1 MEQTRRARL
10 TGLMAALLTVAA
22 ILWTL
27 FASPSIGVVADGSYA
42 SAAEGLALRYAEES
56 IPTGQRVE
64 DFAYEDTAYST
75 LLFASRTSV
84 GAAVALVR
92 LATHPF
98 GLGFSTRYLAVVYAL
113 LMGWGAYLLANG
125 LARRSRTA
133 AILAT
138 LGLPLALANPAV
150 IGYLNSLYAVGASMA
165 YLLLFLGA
173 TVYCL
178 CREKGCGVQWTLRV
192 LFAAQLMLRTMAQ
205 MMVLLPAAVLAV
217 VLCAVHSC
225 PGRAERPLHAACVLI
240 ASLMC
245 VSGLVT
251 GWQADDTVH
260 SAAANYLAVFQGY
273 LPASEKPEETLEAL
287 GLPESYLADI
297 GKSYYEPSES
307 FVHDPRDAEN
317 AALLNENIS
326 LGKRVKFAI
335 QHPAVVRAMIDN
347 NEGALRNADSWYLA
361 DDAGNAVSSRSPLH
375 TVLETIFGRDHH
387 AISRWC
393 LICAALLVL
402 LLPIVRR
409 QSASV
414 MLCAFLL
421 MVLLGTIGYL
431 PLTLVLTGGID
442 LLTVKPLAFL
452 LGGLAVLMSFASG
465 AVLLR
470 RLMAWLS
477 VKDAKLA
484 LPPCSAGASGG
495 LLAYLRKIRVTQKGT
510 VAIVAL
516 VCVALCCWQLLP
528 TEHIGG
534 VNNGDFGRMMEQID
548 LYWAQPQLD
557 DESTQLEW
565 GVVEDYSYREPF
577 HPARLTSIDPTYS
590 LIFPSMLVR
599 FITLLTGGHYSTQV
613 QAFILLALVM
623 AALLL
628 LVHDLYPLLGK
639 LTLPAGL
646 IVACMLLGENYL
658 AWYNSLFGE
667 TMIPVGLMLTIACTV
682 HLALMPRGS
691 RKSWL
696 WMILL
701 AISVRFLCTA
711 KAQMALALPAAI
723 VLLIVFTVYHHPQT
737 KKPLIA
743 FSLMGA
749 LLYGLVSYD
758 TLGVYRKNQGVSEK
772 QTIWQSVFYGALMI
786 ADDPDAAMEELGI
799 PAEMKAD
806 IGKHAYYPNSE
817 YVYPIE
823 SDELQEKFYDHVT
836 TMTLVRYYLR
846 HPKDMLTM
854 MNRAAQESVTLSTSF
869 MTYMDALYS
878 DNRPLHRMNLW
889 CNLRSIF
896 AARAFWVYVLL
907 YGTAGVF
914 CLTLI
919 CRKKT
924 QKQTKLLA
932 MLFLCVMFVGVM
944 QYPLSVI
951 GNGFADN
958 NKQMY
963 TFMLCH
969 DLLVVAAGVVLVRRL
984 IPARR
989 TAENAIREEAD
1000 HEPQEESA

>member
-178 CREKGCGVQWTLRV
+178 CREKGCGVQWTLLV

-217 VLCAVHSC
+217 VMCAVHSC

-240 ASLMC
+240 ASLMS

-287 GLPESYLADI
+287 GLPESYFADI
-297 GKSYYEPSES
+297 GKSYYEPSEN
-307 FVHDPRDAEN
+307 FVNDPRDAEN

-335 QHPAVVRAMIDN
+335 QHPAVVRTMMDK
-347 NEGALRNADSWYLA
+347 NESALRNADSWYLA
-361 DDAGNAVSSRSPLH
+361 DDAGNTVSSRSPLH

-452 LGGLAVLMSFASG
+452 LGGLMVLVSFASG
-465 AVLLR
+465 AVVLR

-477 VKDAKLA
+477 VKEAKLA

-495 LLAYLRKIRVTQKGT
+495 LLAYLRKIRMTQKGT
-510 VAIVAL
+510 VAIVAM
-516 VCVALCCWQLLP
+516 VCVVLCCWQLLP
-528 TEHIGG
+528 AEHIGG

-557 DESTQLEW
+557 DESTQFEW

-599 FITLLTGGHYSTQV
+599 FITLLDGRQLLHAGAGVHPPVAGDGG
-613 QAFILLALVM
+613 
-623 AALLL
+623 AA
-628 LVHDLYPLLGK
+628 
-639 LTLPAGL
+639 
-646 IVACMLLGENYL
+646 
-658 AWYNSLFGE
+658 
-667 TMIPVGLMLTIACTV
+667 
-682 HLALMPRGS
+682 
-691 RKSWL
+691 
-696 WMILL
+696 
-701 AISVRFLCTA
+701 
-711 KAQMALALPAAI
+711 
-723 VLLIVFTVYHHPQT
+723 
-737 KKPLIA
+737 
-743 FSLMGA
+743 
-749 LLYGLVSYD
+749 
-758 TLGVYRKNQGVSEK
+758 
-772 QTIWQSVFYGALMI
+772 
-786 ADDPDAAMEELGI
+786 
-799 PAEMKAD
+799 
-806 IGKHAYYPNSE
+806 
-817 YVYPIE
+817 
-823 SDELQEKFYDHVT
+823 
-836 TMTLVRYYLR
+836 
-846 HPKDMLTM
+846 
-854 MNRAAQESVTLSTSF
+854 
-869 MTYMDALYS
+869 
-878 DNRPLHRMNLW
+878 
-889 CNLRSIF
+889 
-896 AARAFWVYVLL
+896 AARARPVSAAGQADAPGGADCCVYAAGRKLPRMVQLALRRNDDSRRLDADDCL
-907 YGTAGVF
+907 YGASGADAARKPEKLAVDDSACHQRAISLHCQGADGAGAPGGDCPAD
-914 CLTLI
+914 CLYRLSSSAD
-919 CRKKT
+919 KK
-924 QKQTKLLA
+924 A
-932 MLFLCVMFVGVM
+932 ADCV
-944 QYPLSVI
+944 
-951 GNGFADN
+951 FADGR
-958 NKQMY
+958 
-963 TFMLCH
+963 
-969 DLLVVAAGVVLVRRL
+969 AAVRAGQLRHAWRVPQKSGGVRK
-984 IPARR
+984 
-989 TAENAIREEAD
+989 AD
-1000 HEPQEESA
+1000 HLAERVLRCTDDCRRPGRSHGRAGHSGGNEGGHRQTRVLSEQRVCLSH

>member
-56 IPTGQRVE
+56 LPTGQRVE

-75 LLFASRTSV
+75 LLFASQTSV

-98 GLGFSTRYLAVVYAL
+98 GLNFSTRYLAVVYAL

-125 LARRSRTA
+125 MARRSRTA

-178 CREKGCGVQWTLRV
+178 CREKGCGVQWALLV

-205 MMVLLPAAVLAV
+205 MMALLPAAVLAV

-251 GWQADDTVH
+251 GLQADDTVH
-260 SAAANYLAVFQGY
+260 SVAANYLAVFQGY

-287 GLPESYLADI
+287 GLPESYIADI
-297 GKSYYEPSES
+297 GKSYYEPSEN
-307 FVHDPRDAEN
+307 FVNDPRDAEN

-335 QHPAVVRAMIDN
+335 QHPAVVRAMMDN

-421 MVLLGTIGYL
+421 MVLLGAIGYL

-452 LGGLAVLMSFASG
+452 LGGLMVLVSFASG

-477 VKDAKLA
+477 VKEAKLA

-510 VAIVAL
+510 V
-516 VCVALCCWQLLP
+516 
-528 TEHIGG
+528 
-534 VNNGDFGRMMEQID
+534 
-548 LYWAQPQLD
+548 
-557 DESTQLEW
+557 
-565 GVVEDYSYREPF
+565 
-577 HPARLTSIDPTYS
+577 
-590 LIFPSMLVR
+590 
-599 FITLLTGGHYSTQV
+599 
-613 QAFILLALVM
+613 
-623 AALLL
+623 
-628 LVHDLYPLLGK
+628 
-639 LTLPAGL
+639 
-646 IVACMLLGENYL
+646 
-658 AWYNSLFGE
+658 
-667 TMIPVGLMLTIACTV
+667 
-682 HLALMPRGS
+682 
-691 RKSWL
+691 SW
-696 WMILL
+696 
-701 AISVRFLCTA
+701 
-711 KAQMALALPAAI
+711 
-723 VLLIVFTVYHHPQT
+723 
-737 KKPLIA
+737 
-743 FSLMGA
+743 
-749 LLYGLVSYD
+749 
-758 TLGVYRKNQGVSEK
+758 
-772 QTIWQSVFYGALMI
+772 
-786 ADDPDAAMEELGI
+786 
-799 PAEMKAD
+799 
-806 IGKHAYYPNSE
+806 
-817 YVYPIE
+817 
-823 SDELQEKFYDHVT
+823 
-836 TMTLVRYYLR
+836 
-846 HPKDMLTM
+846 
-854 MNRAAQESVTLSTSF
+854 
-869 MTYMDALYS
+869 
-878 DNRPLHRMNLW
+878 
-889 CNLRSIF
+889 
-896 AARAFWVYVLL
+896 
-907 YGTAGVF
+907 
-914 CLTLI
+914 
-919 CRKKT
+919 
-924 QKQTKLLA
+924 
-932 MLFLCVMFVGVM
+932 
-944 QYPLSVI
+944 
-951 GNGFADN
+951 
-958 NKQMY
+958 
-963 TFMLCH
+963 
-969 DLLVVAAGVVLVRRL
+969 
-984 IPARR
+984 ARR
-989 TAENAIREEAD
+989 CV
-1000 HEPQEESA
+1000 

>member
-10 TGLMAALLTVAA
+10 TGWTAALLTVAA

-98 GLGFSTRYLAVVYAL
+98 GLGFSTRYLVVVYAL

-125 LARRSRTA
+125 MARRSRTA

-138 LGLPLALANPAV
+138 LGLPLALANHAV

-178 CREKGCGVQWTLRV
+178 CREKGCGVQWTLLV
-192 LFAAQLMLRTMAQ
+192 LFAAQLMLRTMSQ

-217 VLCAVHSC
+217 VLCTVHSC

-297 GKSYYEPSES
+297 GKSYYEPSEN
-307 FVHDPRDAEN
+307 FVNDPRDAEN
-317 AALLNENIS
+317 AALLNENIT

-335 QHPAVVRAMIDN
+335 QHPAVVRTMMDK
-347 NEGALRNADSWYLA
+347 NESALRNADSWYLA

-452 LGGLAVLMSFASG
+452 LGGLAVLMSLVSG
-465 AVLLR
+465 AV
-470 RLMAWLS
+470 
-477 VKDAKLA
+477 
-484 LPPCSAGASGG
+484 
-495 LLAYLRKIRVTQKGT
+495 
-510 VAIVAL
+510 
-516 VCVALCCWQLLP
+516 LCCWQLLP
-528 TEHIGG
+528 AEHIGG

-599 FITLLTGGHYSTQV
+599 FITLLTGGNYSTQV

-711 KAQMALALPAAI
+711 KAQMALALPAAL
-723 VLLIVFTVYHHPQT
+723 VLLIVFTVYHHPQA

-749 LLYGLVSYD
+749 LLCGLVSYD

-869 MTYMDALYS
+869 MTYTDALYS

-984 IPARR
+984 ISARR

>member
-10 TGLMAALLTVAA
+10 TGLTAALLTVAA

-64 DFAYEDTAYST
+64 EFAYEDTAYST

-178 CREKGCGVQWTLRV
+178 CREKGCGVQWTLLV

-205 MMVLLPAAVLAV
+205 MMALLPAAVLAV

-225 PGRAERPLHAACVLI
+225 PGRAECPLHAACVLI

-297 GKSYYEPSES
+297 GKSYYEPSEN
-307 FVHDPRDAEN
+307 FVHDPRDEEN

-335 QHPAVVRAMIDN
+335 QHPAVVRTMMDK
-347 NEGALRNADSWYLA
+347 NESALRNADSWYLA

-402 LLPIVRR
+402 LLSIVRR

-452 LGGLAVLMSFASG
+452 LGGLMVLVSFVSG

-516 VCVALCCWQLLP
+516 VCVVLCCWQLLP
-528 TEHIGG
+528 AEHIGG

-599 FITLLTGGHYSTQV
+599 FIT
-613 QAFILLALVM
+613 
-623 AALLL
+623 
-628 LVHDLYPLLGK
+628 
-639 LTLPAGL
+639 
-646 IVACMLLGENYL
+646 C
-658 AWYNSLFGE
+658 
-667 TMIPVGLMLTIACTV
+667 
-682 HLALMPRGS
+682 
-691 RKSWL
+691 
-696 WMILL
+696 
-701 AISVRFLCTA
+701 
-711 KAQMALALPAAI
+711 
-723 VLLIVFTVYHHPQT
+723 
-737 KKPLIA
+737 
-743 FSLMGA
+743 
-749 LLYGLVSYD
+749 
-758 TLGVYRKNQGVSEK
+758 
-772 QTIWQSVFYGALMI
+772 
-786 ADDPDAAMEELGI
+786 
-799 PAEMKAD
+799 
-806 IGKHAYYPNSE
+806 
-817 YVYPIE
+817 
-823 SDELQEKFYDHVT
+823 
-836 TMTLVRYYLR
+836 
-846 HPKDMLTM
+846 
-854 MNRAAQESVTLSTSF
+854 
-869 MTYMDALYS
+869 
-878 DNRPLHRMNLW
+878 
-889 CNLRSIF
+889 
-896 AARAFWVYVLL
+896 
-907 YGTAGVF
+907 
-914 CLTLI
+914 
-919 CRKKT
+919 
-924 QKQTKLLA
+924 
-932 MLFLCVMFVGVM
+932 
-944 QYPLSVI
+944 
-951 GNGFADN
+951 
-958 NKQMY
+958 
-963 TFMLCH
+963 
-969 DLLVVAAGVVLVRRL
+969 
-984 IPARR
+984 
-989 TAENAIREEAD
+989 
-1000 HEPQEESA
+1000 